1 MESNDFESK
10 MRELEYFHSLRI
22 LPGAWAVIR
31 VDGRSFS
38 RFTAERFEKPFDL
51 KFHDLMITTTQAL
64 LEGLQGIFAFTESD
78 EISILL
84 PTDWD
89 LFDRSLEK
97 AVSISAS
104 IASSQFS
111 CAIGEPVTF
120 DSRIWVG
127 ASKSQVGDYFSWRQA
142 DATRCALNGWCYW
155 TLRKLGHSAR
165 KATSMLDGKSVSF
178 KNELLFEH
186 GINFNDLPGWQR
198 RGTGMYWE
206 EYEKIG
212 YNPKEQI
219 EVKATRRR
227 IKIDREL
234 PMKDEYRTLIR
245 KIVDTYST
253 D

>member
-1 MESNDFESK
+1 MESNDFENK

-51 KFHDLMITTTQAL
+51 KFHDLMVTTTQAL
-64 LEGLQGIFAFTESD
+64 L
-78 EISILL
+78 
-84 PTDWD
+84 D
-89 LFDRSLEK
+89 LFVRSVEK

-155 TLRKLGHSAR
+155 TLRKLGYSAR

-178 KNELLFEH
+178 KNELLFEQ

-219 EVKATRRR
+219 EVKTTRRR
-227 IKIDREL
+227 VKIDREL
-234 PMKDEYRTLIR
+234 PIKDEYRTLIR
-245 KIVDTYST
+245 QILDIYST